1 MSKNSN
7 RFWFLVIFCGVF
19 GSVLG
24 ATTSQAA
31 INQCLTDETPNH
43 ACLTQ
48 DPVEKQVEGIS
59 MGLLVGVSAAIG
71 ASWRVLQK

>member
-1 MSKNSN
+1 MGNNSK
-7 RFWFLVIFCGVF
+7 RFWFLVTFCGIL

-31 INQCLTDETPNH
+31 INQCFTDASPSHE
-43 ACLTQ
+43 CMTQ
-48 DPVEKQVEGIS
+48 SPMERKVEGIS
-59 MGLLVGVSAAIG
+59 MGLLAGVSAAIG